1 MHISKAGICSLT
13 HGMRQFSSNSPLHH
27 MKLSR
32 HLVLL
37 AGAIPAA
44 ALPWDGPTATPSSGG
59 SLGRTQDDA
68 PVETDAPPRE
78 LIRRDDL
85 SLQLCGWLWGV
96 TPLTPC
102 SPFSTCY
109 FRTDISVVGCCRD
122 TLTSIPALCTRV
134 ASIPRTLRPAPLL
147 ARPTLLS
154 YNGKQAN

>member
-1 MHISKAGICSLT
+1 MHISNAGICSLT

-44 ALPWDGPTATPSSGG
+44 ALPWDGPTATLSSGG
-59 SLGRTQDDA
+59 NLGRTQDDA

-85 SLQLCGWLWGV
+85 SPQLCGWLWGV
-96 TPLTPC
+96 TPLTLC

-122 TLTSIPALCTRV
+122 TTNLNTCSMYTSCVNSQDITSCSSSCT
-134 ASIPRTLRPAPLL
+134 SDSLIL
-147 ARPTLLS
+147 
-154 YNGKQAN
+154 QW